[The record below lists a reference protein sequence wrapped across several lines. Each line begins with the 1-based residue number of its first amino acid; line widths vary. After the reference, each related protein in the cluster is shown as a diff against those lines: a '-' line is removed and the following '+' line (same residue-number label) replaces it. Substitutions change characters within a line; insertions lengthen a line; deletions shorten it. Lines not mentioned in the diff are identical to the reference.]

1 MFGGVQVDSR
11 EDQLELGGGDLDA
24 PGVGVDS
31 RDLEAAAFESFVP
44 EDQSVAVPEEDFESI
59 ATAIEE
65 EEEVS
70 GEGVLSKG
78 VVDDGG
84 EPVERGI
91 FLIPLAV
98 ETAIMSR
105 P

>member
-1 MFGGVQVDSR
+1 M
-11 EDQLELGGGDLDA
+11 ELGGGDLDG

-65 EEEVS
+65 EEEEEVS